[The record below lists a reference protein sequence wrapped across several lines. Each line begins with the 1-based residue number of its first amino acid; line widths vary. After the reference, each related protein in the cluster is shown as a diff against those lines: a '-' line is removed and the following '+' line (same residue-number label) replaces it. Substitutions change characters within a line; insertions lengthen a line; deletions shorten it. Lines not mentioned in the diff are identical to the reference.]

1 MQKTSVSPYKTK
13 FNANTFQLSN
23 GLTVIHQHL
32 PATSVVVSDIW
43 VNAGAIAEPEAW
55 SGMAHFLEHMIFKG
69 SPNVMVGEFDW
80 LIESTGGVANA
91 ATSYDYAHFYVTT
104 AASHVEQTLP
114 CLADILLKAS
124 IPDEEFIRERE
135 VVLEEIYSSHD
146 DPDFLGFQALCQ
158 NIYQRHPY
166 RRSILGEKELL
177 LEHTPDRMR
186 CFHRTHYQPEN
197 MTVVIVGGIE
207 QEKALALVHDNFSE
221 FGLRSECPSVV
232 IEVEPPATSV
242 RRQELSLPRIEQ
254 ARLLMAWICPGSES
268 LKEAISLDLI
278 ALILTGGRSWGLI
291 RELREERQLVT
302 DIDCNLSLQRDSSMF
317 SIGALLAT
325 EHITM
330 VEKMICDRLDR
341 LQHNLIPEAELDRA
355 KRQLINDYIFST
367 ETPSQLASVYGFYNI
382 VATAAHSALYPQIV
396 SQLQP
401 EELMEV
407 VRRNLSP
414 ERYAV
419 TILKPV

>member
-43 VNAGAIAEPEAW
+43 VNAGAIAEPETW

-114 CLADILLKAS
+114 CLADILLRAS

-158 NIYQRHPY
+158 NTYQRHPY

-177 LEHTPDRMR
+177 LEHTPNQNALFPSHSLSTRKYDRGYSR
-186 CFHRTHYQPEN
+186 WYRTRK
-197 MTVVIVGGIE
+197 GSG
-207 QEKALALVHDNFSE
+207 
-221 FGLRSECPSVV
+221 FG
-232 IEVEPPATSV
+232 
-242 RRQELSLPRIEQ
+242 
-254 ARLLMAWICPGSES
+254 
-268 LKEAISLDLI
+268 
-278 ALILTGGRSWGLI
+278 
-291 RELREERQLVT
+291 
-302 DIDCNLSLQRDSSMF
+302 
-317 SIGALLAT
+317 
-325 EHITM
+325 
-330 VEKMICDRLDR
+330 
-341 LQHNLIPEAELDRA
+341 
-355 KRQLINDYIFST
+355 
-367 ETPSQLASVYGFYNI
+367 
-382 VATAAHSALYPQIV
+382 
-396 SQLQP
+396 
-401 EELMEV
+401 
-407 VRRNLSP
+407 
-414 ERYAV
+414 
-419 TILKPV
+419 